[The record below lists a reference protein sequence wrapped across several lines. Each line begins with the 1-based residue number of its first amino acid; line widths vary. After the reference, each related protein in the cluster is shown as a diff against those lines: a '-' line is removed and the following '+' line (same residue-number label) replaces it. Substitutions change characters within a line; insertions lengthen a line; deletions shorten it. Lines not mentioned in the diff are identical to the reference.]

1 MGGEDVKKLSRL
13 GYTGVVIPNCIQVET
28 KQTSEVFKTSE
39 VSPKIDVILIA
50 KANKMGFNHFV
61 YFRRHSWGK
70 HASVSQPLHPF
81 RDPDPFA
88 GHLLKGRFHRGDA
101 AELG

>member
-50 KANKMGFNHFV
+50 KANYN
-61 YFRRHSWGK
+61 S
-70 HASVSQPLHPF
+70 
-81 RDPDPFA
+81 
-88 GHLLKGRFHRGDA
+88 
-101 AELG
+101 

>member
-39 VSPKIDVILIA
+39 VSPETDVILIA
-50 KANKMGFNHFV
+50 KANKNGESKSASYSGAGVAHYPPLPQERISSV
-61 YFRRHSWGK
+61 GRRG
-70 HASVSQPLHPF
+70 VSP
-81 RDPDPFA
+81 
-88 GHLLKGRFHRGDA
+88 
-101 AELG
+101 